1 MKRLRRWLLVLVF
14 TLLIVIIAAAVWFW
28 RSTIAPTPGAFYT
41 PPDPLPVGAPGT
53 LIRSEPITENVP
65 EGAAAWRVLYLSI
78 GVDGEPVAVSGVVV
92 APEGDSTTPRPVV
105 AWAQGT
111 VGVLPEC
118 GTSHTNRAL
127 NIPGIDLLIDA
138 GYVVAATDYPGRGTP
153 GIHPYLIGPVAGAS
167 VLDSIRAAQQM
178 DVNAGDAF
186 VVWGA
191 SQGGHSSLWT
201 AQMAAEYAPELTLLG
216 AAASAPAAD
225 LAGIFAWGLDK
236 RAGAIVISE
245 ALYAWSPYYDD
256 VNLDTLIKPEMR
268 ERFENTA
275 RTCVTTPTAFLL
287 LGGIPTP
294 TEFLTVDPLT
304 TEPYQTLIAENTP
317 RSSIDVPLLISHG
330 TADTLIPIEG
340 SVNEAARRCA
350 EGENV
355 QLVRYPGV
363 QHDASAESAIMT
375 VGWIEDRFAGR
386 PNGSTCG
393 G

>member
-1 MKRLRRWLLVLVF
+1 MKRLRRWILVIVVI
-14 TLLIVIIAAAVWFW
+14 LLIIIIAAAVLFW
-28 RSTIAPTPGAFYT
+28 RSTIAPTPSAFYT
-41 PPDPLPVGAPGT
+41 PPDPLPTGAPGM

-65 EGAAAWRVLYLSI
+65 KGAAAWRVLYLST
-78 GVDGEPVAVSGVVV
+78 GVNGEPVAVSGVVV
-92 APEGDSTTPRPVV
+92 APKGDSSTPRPVV

-118 GTSHTNRAL
+118 GTSHTNKAL
-127 NIPGIDLLIDA
+127 SIPGIDLLIDA

-153 GIHPYLIGPVAGAS
+153 GIHPYLIGPVAAAS
-167 VLDSIRAAQQM
+167 VLDSIRATQQM
-178 DVNAGDAF
+178 DVNAGNEF

-191 SQGGHSSLWT
+191 SQGGHSTLWT
-201 AQMAAEYAPELTLLG
+201 AQMAAEYAPELTILG

-225 LAGIFAWGLDK
+225 LAGIFAWGFDK
-236 RAGAIVISE
+236 RAGAVVISE
-245 ALYAWSPYYDD
+245 ALYAWSHYYDD

-275 RTCVTTPTAFLL
+275 RTCLTTPTAFLL

-294 TEFLTVDPLT
+294 SEFLTVDPLT

-317 RSSIDVPLLISHG
+317 RGSINVPLLISHG

>member
-1 MKRLRRWLLVLVF
+1 MKRLKRWLLIIVVI
-14 TLLIVIIAAAVWFW
+14 LIIIVAAVGIWFW
-28 RSTIAPTPGAFYT
+28 RSTIAPTPSAFYL
-41 PPDPLPVGAPGT
+41 PPDPLPAGAPGT
-53 LIRSEPITENVP
+53 LIRSEPITNNVP
-65 EGAAAWRVLYLSI
+65 EGAAAWRVLYLST
-78 GVDGEPVAVSGVVV
+78 GLNDEPVAVSGVVV
-92 APEGDSTTPRPVV
+92 APEGESEAARPVV

-118 GTSHTNRAL
+118 ATSHTDRAL
-127 NIPGIDLLIDA
+127 QIPGIKQLIDA

-153 GIHPYLIGPVAGAS
+153 GIHPYLIGPIAAAS
-167 VLDSIRAAQQM
+167 VLDSVRAAQQM
-178 DVNAGDAF
+178 DVNAGNEF

-236 RAGAIVISE
+236 RAGAVVISE
-245 ALYAWSPYYDD
+245 ALYAWSHIYED

-275 RTCVTTPTAFLL
+275 RTCLTTPTAFLL

-294 TEFLTVDPLT
+294 SEFLMVDPLT
-304 TEPYQTLIAENTP
+304 TEPYRTLIEENTP
-317 RSSIDVPLLISHG
+317 DGSINVPLLIVHG
-330 TADTLIPIEG
+330 TADSLIPIEG
-340 SVNEAARRCA
+340 SISEAAQRCEA
-350 EGENV
+350 GENV
-355 QLVRYPGV
+355 QFARYPGV
-363 QHDASAESAIMT
+363 EHDASAESAIMT

-386 PNGSTCG
+386 PNGSTCRN
-393 G
+393 

>member
-1 MKRLRRWLLVLVF
+1 MKRLRRWLLF
-14 TLLIVIIAAAVWFW
+14 AALILIILIAAAALLFW
-28 RSTIAPTPGAFYT
+28 RSTIAPIPGAFYT
-41 PPDPLPVGAPGT
+41 PPDPLPAGAPGT
-53 LIRSEPITENVP
+53 LIRSEPITENLP
-65 EGAAAWRVLYLSI
+65 KGAVAWRVLYLSR
-78 GVDGEPVAVSGVVV
+78 GMNDEPVAVSGVVV
-92 APEGDSTTPRPVV
+92 APEGESATPRPVV

-118 GTSHTNRAL
+118 GTSHTSKAL
-127 NIPGIDLLIDA
+127 QIPGIEQLVDA

-153 GIHPYLIGPVAGAS
+153 GIHPYLIGPVAAAS
-167 VLDSIRAAQQM
+167 VLDSVRAAQQM
-178 DVNAGDAF
+178 GVNAGDAF

-191 SQGGHSSLWT
+191 SQGGHSTLWT
-201 AQMAAEYAPELTLLG
+201 AALAAEYAPELTLLG

-225 LAGIFAWGLDK
+225 LAGVFAWGLDK

-245 ALYAWSPYYDD
+245 ALYAWSHYYDD

-268 ERFENTA
+268 ERFENVAT
-275 RTCVTTPTAFLL
+275 TCITTPTAFLL

-294 TEFLTVDPLT
+294 NEFLAADPLT
-304 TEPYQTLIAENTP
+304 TEPYRTLIEENTP
-317 RSSIDVPLLISHG
+317 DGSISVPLLISHG
-330 TADTLIPIEG
+330 TADSLIPIEG

-355 QLVRYPGV
+355 QFVRYPGV
-363 QHDASAESAIMT
+363 EHDASAESAIMT

-393 G
+393 N